1 MDNLLAQSVR
11 AIKCQAAADIA
22 FDLIRGG
29 QQHPD
34 FLLETL
40 ARLEKDCHPAFLAQ
54 LSKRI
59 EQGGRE

>member
-1 MDNLLAQSVR
+1 MNDLLAQSVR
-11 AIKCQAAADIA
+11 AIKCQLAADVT
-22 FDLIRGG
+22 FDLIKAG

-59 EQGGRE
+59 QGGRE

>member
-11 AIKCQAAADIA
+11 AIRAQAAADIT
-22 FDLIRGG
+22 FDLVKAG
-29 QQHPD
+29 QQNPD

-40 ARLEKDCHPAFLAQ
+40 SRLDKDCHAAFLAQ

-59 EQGGRE
+59 EGAK